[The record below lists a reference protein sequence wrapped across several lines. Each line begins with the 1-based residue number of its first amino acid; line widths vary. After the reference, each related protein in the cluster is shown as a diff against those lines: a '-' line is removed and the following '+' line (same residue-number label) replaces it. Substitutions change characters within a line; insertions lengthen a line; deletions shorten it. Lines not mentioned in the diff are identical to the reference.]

1 MSGGLAGEGA
11 GRPRN
16 LIMQFRVR
24 FGEFDFVPPLVSY
37 AEFAI
42 SPRFLHDSLRET
54 GAALHNFL
62 EPVVQVR
69 A

>member
-1 MSGGLAGEGA
+1 
-11 GRPRN
+11 
-16 LIMQFRVR
+16 VR

-54 GAALHNFL
+54 SAALHNFL
-62 EPVVQVR
+62 VQLFKFVR
-69 A
+69 KDVDADGRMALPIVLK